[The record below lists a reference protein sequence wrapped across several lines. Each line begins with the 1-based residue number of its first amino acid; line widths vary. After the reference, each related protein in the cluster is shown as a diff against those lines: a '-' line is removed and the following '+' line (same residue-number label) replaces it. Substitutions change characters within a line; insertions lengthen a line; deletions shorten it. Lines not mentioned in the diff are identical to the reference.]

1 MVQLGLMLLVKK
13 YKGIDMHCNNGLNN
27 KLVKSLVEN
36 KVAEETGDLK
46 YLQDS
51 MYDFVK
57 TLKEIILG
65 EYAPEFFEAYFEE
78 ATKEFGGSL
87 EEFLSIPLLAKDIKE
102 AIRDL
107 EITKATIIQQANED
121 LRRHNIA
128 LEERIEILENRLN

>member
-1 MVQLGLMLLVKK
+1 
-13 YKGIDMHCNNGLNN
+13 MHCNNGLNN
-27 KLVKSLVEN
+27 KLVESLVEN
-36 KVAEETGDLK
+36 KVAQETGDLK

-65 EYAPEFFEAYFEE
+65 EYAPEFFESYFEE

-87 EEFLSIPLLAKDIKE
+87 EEFLKIPSLARYIKE

-107 EITKATIIQQANED
+107 ENTKATIIQQANED
-121 LRRHNIA
+121 LLRHNIA
-128 LEERIEILENRLN
+128 LEERIEALENNLN